1 MNNYK
6 IKIENATAEENE
18 RQLEPPKL
26 YAWIAS
32 MVVILLILATQFLA
46 RGSAPLSQHRVVAPL
61 LSGCMPTQPECGQE
75 GAALRSRC
83 DPPPRGC
90 TIFTVS
96 QGDRVFFGGNDD
108 YINRDSTYWV
118 DPGGATR
125 YGAPGYGA
133 IYFGEPDNVQQGFNE
148 KGLAYDANG
157 LLEAPVNSHPGRK
170 PVYGGY
176 TSYPIQILRECATV
190 EEVIAW
196 VQEHRWHQA
205 MRDQLHFADATGDA
219 VVISAGPDGKVA
231 FARKPAG
238 DGFLVSTNFNLANP
252 SNGSY
257 PCWRYARAE
266 KMLSRIES
274 EGELTVERMAS
285 IMEAVH
291 VEGPSGWTLYSVVAD
306 LRQRLV
312 YVYFM
317 FQYDAPIVL
326 SVDEQ
331 IARPHPSRPL
341 SELLPEETQRRADQ
355 AYQRLM
361 TRPTRCNTAGFIWLG
376 LVAASLVTLLLVVR
390 PGRRGRVV
398 WVPVVAVLGPA
409 GLLAWLIVTRGRR
422 MGTLVEAA
430 GDLPP
435 TVAGMVVA
443 LLTAVLLSGISQNHL
458 LQLVAFY
465 GIPLSV
471 GLFFY
476 QSPLLARATGSGYA
490 RTILRRLPAALVS
503 TNLALAGLLAV
514 SLPLINWHL
523 NYCGFSTL
531 AVLPWWAIAV
541 LSALVGGLLLT
552 VYHTWAARRGFTTW
566 SALLWDTAEA
576 GDGNIE
582 ISAPSWR
589 HLWLWILLSFVIL
602 VAGVTVGVWGTTLAA
617 GAK

>member
-75 GAALRSRC
+75 GAALHSRC
-83 DPPPRGC
+83 DLPPRGC

-118 DPGGATR
+118 DPGSDTR
-125 YGAPGYGA
+125 YGA

-157 LLEAPVNSHPGRK
+157 LSEAPVNSHPGRK

-231 FARKPAG
+231 FTRKPAG

-291 VEGPSGWTLYSVVAD
+291 VEGPRGWTLYSVVAD

-361 TRPTRCNTAGFIWLG
+361 TSPTRCNTAGFIWLG
-376 LVAASLVTLLLVVR
+376 LVAVSLVTLFLVVR

-409 GLLAWLIVTRGRR
+409 GLLVWLIVTRGRR
-422 MGTLVEAA
+422 TGTLVEAA

-435 TVAGMVVA
+435 YVVGMVAA
-443 LLTAVLLSGISQNHL
+443 LLTVVLASAIGQTSPLHL
-458 LQLVAFY
+458 IAFY
-465 GIPLSV
+465 GFPLTI
-471 GLFFY
+471 GMFLY
-476 QSPLLARATGSGYA
+476 QAPLLARATKSSYA
-490 RTILRRLPAALVS
+490 RTVLSRLPAVLVS
-503 TNLALAGLLAV
+503 TNLALAGLLAI
-514 SLPLINWHL
+514 SLPLISWHL

-531 AVLPWWAIAV
+531 TVLPWWAIVV
-541 LSALVGGLLLT
+541 LGVLGGGLLLCI
-552 VYHTWAARRGFTTW
+552 YHTWAARRGFTTW
-566 SALLWDTAEA
+566 SALLWDA
-576 GDGNIE
+576 GETDNGTTTIP
-582 ISAPSWR
+582 APSWR
-589 HLWLWILLSFVIL
+589 HLWLWILLSFAAL
-602 VAGVTVGVWGTTLAA
+602 VAGMTVGLWGTTLAA
-617 GAK
+617 GAR